1 MDNAGYATLT
11 RQSGLMREMQVVA
24 NNMANMASTGYRREA
39 VVFAEF
45 VRDLGSAHDSLSMAT
60 PRAAFTSEAQGALTR
75 TGRPLDLAVEG
86 SGYFLVA
93 APEGPM
99 LTRAGNF
106 LRAADGGIVTSDGMA
121 LLDAGG
127 APVLVPPGAAAIS
140 AASDGT
146 LSVDGLPITRIG
158 LWEASGPGTT
168 ERRAGSRFLVDG
180 APVPAEEGSG
190 RIVQGFLESSNV
202 SPVSEVARMIEVQ
215 RTYELGQGFLDRE
228 DERIR
233 AVIRTFAR

>member
-39 VVFAEF
+39 VVFSEF
-45 VRDLGSAHDSLSMAT
+45 VRALDGPHDSLSMASA
-60 PRAAFTSEAQGALTR
+60 RAAFTSEVQGSLTR

-86 SGYFLVA
+86 AGYFLVET
-93 APEGPM
+93 PEGAM

-106 LRAADGGIVTSDGMA
+106 LRAADGSVVAPDGMP

-127 APVLVPPGAAAIS
+127 APVLVPPEASDIAV
-140 AASDGT
+140 ASDGT
-146 LSVDGLPITRIG
+146 LSADGLPIAEIG
-158 LWEASGPGTT
+158 LWQPPGPGTA
-168 ERRAGSRFLVDG
+168 ERRAGARFLVEG
-180 APVPAEEGSG
+180 APVPVEEGSG

-202 SPVSEVARMIEVQ
+202 SPVAEVARMIEVQ
-215 RTYELGQGFLDRE
+215 RSYELGQGFLDRE